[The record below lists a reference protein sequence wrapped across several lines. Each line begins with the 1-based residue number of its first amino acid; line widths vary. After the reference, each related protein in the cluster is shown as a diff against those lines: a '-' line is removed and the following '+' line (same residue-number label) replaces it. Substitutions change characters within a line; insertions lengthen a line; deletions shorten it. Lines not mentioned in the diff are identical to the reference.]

1 MNRKIYIVWGVV
13 IFAILCLLIF
23 QRFWLNRTIEFK
35 KVEYL
40 NLVNNT
46 LLEIVES
53 DFEEYIMRNQAK
65 GENPVI
71 ISVNSNESLVKFVLK
86 GDTTV
91 LNYDKDYGYSSI
103 PRKVCYD
110 LIKEQATENI
120 LMLDSICTSIF
131 DRKGIKEEYILE
143 LINTESGE
151 ILASTEKSSSKIKRR
166 LVSRVVELGL
176 NSHHCVIV
184 YFDTPYKAFFRDM
197 TGALVSSF
205 LLLGLLFFC
214 LYYQIKTIVAQYR
227 ESKIREEFMS
237 SLVHELKLPL
247 ATVQN
252 AVTSVKSNGVE
263 NLKEEQLK
271 YLDITYERTD
281 ILNKTVHKLLSVWKQ
296 GFKISWNKLNLRVTI
311 DSLVHSFGLGL
322 SYVKQ
327 VIEAHE
333 GVIRLKSEVG
343 EGTTFTVMIPLIKDE
358 NN

>member
-176 NSHHCVIV
+176 NSHHGVIV
-184 YFDTPYKAFFRDM
+184 YFDTPYKAF
-197 TGALVSSF
+197 
-205 LLLGLLFFC
+205 
-214 LYYQIKTIVAQYR
+214 
-227 ESKIREEFMS
+227 
-237 SLVHELKLPL
+237 
-247 ATVQN
+247 
-252 AVTSVKSNGVE
+252 
-263 NLKEEQLK
+263 
-271 YLDITYERTD
+271 
-281 ILNKTVHKLLSVWKQ
+281 
-296 GFKISWNKLNLRVTI
+296 
-311 DSLVHSFGLGL
+311 
-322 SYVKQ
+322 
-327 VIEAHE
+327 
-333 GVIRLKSEVG
+333 SE
-343 EGTTFTVMIPLIKDE
+343 I
-358 NN
+358 